1 MRFRVSHST
10 QYKYAGRVS
19 HCYNLA
25 NVVPRDTERQRCLS
39 NSVTVMPQPAVT
51 HKRTDYFGNKA
62 YHFEIQKPHTE
73 LIITAVSEIQINDR
87 DRELGL
93 DLGASYGQMLERLST
108 ANAKENI
115 VAREFILNSPMIE
128 CSDTLADYA
137 RPSFHPDRSLKSCV
151 SDLTTHQYSRNA
163 DLVIHEC
170 FVSAPDMMTKMKF
183 TPESA
188 LMVGTQVHTAPEA
201 FGKIMSA
208 VKPRMAV
215 AYHFFNDF
223 DTSHSVYERIRQ
235 TYDGPLSL
243 SEDLMV
249 WNVTKDEVRTRLAV
263 VDDHTWAPPTT
274 RKPQLPDI
282 QDRKD
287 FAKKVGVNSLEFS
300 KFISDGVWNVDDVL
314 RLVYKEVS
322 ESAGRTIPYP
332 KGE

>member
-1 MRFRVSHST
+1 
-10 QYKYAGRVS
+10 
-19 HCYNLA
+19 
-25 NVVPRDTERQRCLS
+25 
-39 NSVTVMPQPAVT
+39 
-51 HKRTDYFGNKA
+51 
-62 YHFEIQKPHTE
+62 
-73 LIITAVSEIQINDR
+73 
-87 DRELGL
+87 
-93 DLGASYGQMLERLST
+93 
-108 ANAKENI
+108 
-115 VAREFILNSPMIE
+115 
-128 CSDTLADYA
+128 
-137 RPSFHPDRSLKSCV
+137 
-151 SDLTTHQYSRNA
+151 
-163 DLVIHEC
+163 
-170 FVSAPDMMTKMKF
+170 MKF
-183 TPESA
+183 TPEQA
-188 LMVGTQVHTAPEA
+188 LAVGTQVHTSPEA

-314 RLVYKEVS
+314 RPVYKEVS

>member
-151 SDLTTHQYSRNA
+151 SDLTTRIFTDFTYDPGFTTIATPLAEVLEHKRGVCQDFAHLQIGCLRSLGVPAKYVSGYIETLPKPGEKKLVGA
-163 DLVIHEC
+163 DATHAWLAYYC
-170 FVSAPDMMTKMKF
+170 
-183 TPESA
+183 PEEGWVEFDPTNNTMA
-188 LMVGTQVHTAPEA
+188 NTQHIVTA
-201 FGKIMSA
+201 FGRDYFDVTP
-208 VKPRMAV
+208 VKGVIFGGGEAPNLRV
-215 AYHFFNDF
+215 
-223 DTSHSVYERIRQ
+223 SVDVSRI
-235 TYDGPLSL
+235 
-243 SEDLMV
+243 E
-249 WNVTKDEVRTRLAV
+249 EA
-263 VDDHTWAPPTT
+263 
-274 RKPQLPDI
+274 
-282 QDRKD
+282 
-287 FAKKVGVNSLEFS
+287 
-300 KFISDGVWNVDDVL
+300 
-314 RLVYKEVS
+314 
-322 ESAGRTIPYP
+322 
-332 KGE
+332 